1 MKFAKLHQTLM
12 VYLNGFFCRD
22 TLSNAENNGATS
34 TGLLLVTLFIRLSV
48 SSEPCYDLH
57 RVQQVNNLFFTIIN
71 FQFGFME
78 YCTNPETNTLWSS

>member
-1 MKFAKLHQTLM
+1 M

-34 TGLLLVTLFIRLSV
+34 TGLLLVTLFIRLYV

-57 RVQQVNNLFFTIIN
+57 HIQQVNNLFSQSLIFNLVLWNIV
-71 FQFGFME
+71 Q
-78 YCTNPETNTLWSS
+78 TLKPTRCGVPWLFEFSL